1 MSTAV
6 MATQIVATNSAKRI
20 LVASF
25 FGLVM
30 GCLCASAAFSMGI
43 LKFTPVILVFVLLNR
58 TVMGAAIGIS
68 GLKMHWAWNGIV
80 IGMVTGSVFSY
91 YLFMNVAGPLPAMNA
106 MANGLFGFLIEF
118 FTTVVFKQP
127 SLAMNRAMRAA

>member
-1 MSTAV
+1 
-6 MATQIVATNSAKRI
+6 
-20 LVASF
+20 
-25 FGLVM
+25 
-30 GCLCASAAFSMGI
+30 
-43 LKFTPVILVFVLLNR
+43 
-58 TVMGAAIGIS
+58 
-68 GLKMHWAWNGIV
+68 
-80 IGMVTGSVFSY
+80 MVTGSVFSY